1 MPRKRD
7 RSDPEMASLLQEMA
21 GLSEAMKDA
30 YVRFNCVDDPDLIEA
45 TIFEINACKAR
56 YNYILR
62 CVKAKNGVPMAR
74 PHAVQVPKVAVAA
87 VSAEGGDVCLT

>member
-21 GLSEAMKDA
+21 GLSETMKDA

-45 TIFEINACKAR
+45 IDAFCKEH
-56 YNYILR
+56 NYLYY
-62 CVKAKNGVPMAR
+62 
-74 PHAVQVPKVAVAA
+74 
-87 VSAEGGDVCLT
+87 VSDSVELDG